1 MQLAA
6 LHHVTC
12 VCSDAQQ
19 TLDFYRDTLRFSL
32 VKKTVNFDDPHSY
45 HLYFGDKVGR
55 PGTLITF
62 FEWPRGEK
70 GRLGRGTLESIGLV
84 TPTVAEETEL
94 QDPDGLRLRLYP
106 GDTPRLYDVV
116 VIGNPDLYAGLFA
129 EGAPLSFA
137 GPSDEPALVGAGT
150 THHIAWR
157 AADDAE
163 QALWLERLTELGLR
177 PTPVQDRKYFRSV
190 YFRMPDG
197 VLIEIATDEPGFL
210 VDEPEATL
218 GQGLSLPPWLEPE
231 RETLERELTPIA

>member
-1 MQLAA
+1 
-6 LHHVTC
+6 
-12 VCSDAQQ
+12 
-19 TLDFYRDTLRFSL
+19 
-32 VKKTVNFDDPHSY
+32 
-45 HLYFGDKVGR
+45 
-55 PGTLITF
+55 
-62 FEWPRGEK
+62 
-70 GRLGRGTLESIGLV
+70 
-84 TPTVAEETEL
+84 
-94 QDPDGLRLRLYP
+94 
-106 GDTPRLYDVV
+106 

-129 EGAPLSFA
+129 DDAPLSFA
-137 GPSDEPALVGAGT
+137 EPSDEPALVGAGT